1 MSRWEAFRER
11 FTLVARATLALRKTS
26 EALAD
31 AGRGLE
37 GADDAEGRAAA
48 AAIQQATQALAAAQ
62 QRLQAALSARRLT
75 PANREPT
82 YGLETDHG

>member
-1 MSRWEAFRER
+1 MSRWDAFRER
-11 FTLVARATLALRKTS
+11 FSVVARATVALRKTS
-26 EALAD
+26 ETLAE
-31 AGRGLE
+31 AGRSLE

-48 AAIQQATQALAAAQ
+48 EAIQQATQALEAAQ

-75 PANREPT
+75 PANREAT